1 MTRVISLVLLFSL
14 VLYVSSD
21 QIVSGALQKIFPY
34 AAVAKVN
41 ALTTNVNKQTTKPN
55 AKAVIT
61 KWVPANWKAANAKVD
76 ATNKLSKQA
85 YAQNKALTFIDF
97 RYSLK
102 KYINYLFTQAVSTK
116 YLTQAEA
123 DNLRAMYWAADTK
136 SVNNFTLTS
145 QTFMAEAATKV
156 KDPAGLKTKVTDLS
170 GKFAAA
176 NPQDYTNL
184 KWSLD

>member
-1 MTRVISLVLLFSL
+1 MPRVITLVLLSSL
-14 VLYVSSD
+14 ALYVSSD
-21 QIVSGALQKIFPY
+21 QIVEGALQKIFPY
-34 AAVAKVN
+34 AAAAKVKT
-41 ALTTNVNKQTTKPN
+41 LTTNVNKQTTKPK
-55 AKAVIT
+55 AKEVVT
-61 KWVPANWKAANAKVD
+61 KWIPANWKAAGAKVD
-76 ATNKLSKQA
+76 ANNQLSKQA
-85 YAQNKALTFIDF
+85 YAQKKALTFIDF

-123 DNLRAMYWAADTK
+123 DNLRTMYWAADAK

-156 KDPAGLKTKVTDLS
+156 ANPLALKSKVQELS

-176 NPQDYTNL
+176 NPEDYANL
-184 KWSLD
+184 QWTL